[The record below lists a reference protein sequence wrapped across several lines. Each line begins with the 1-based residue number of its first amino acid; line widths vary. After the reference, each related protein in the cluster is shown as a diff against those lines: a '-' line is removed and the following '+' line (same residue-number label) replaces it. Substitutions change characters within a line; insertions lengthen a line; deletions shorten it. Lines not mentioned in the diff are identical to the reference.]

1 MLFINA
7 LACKLWDHR
16 LQQADR
22 QVGDRKL
29 SVAGCS
35 RCGWQ
40 TVTSANEG
48 EEEAGLPPE
57 PAYESG
63 QALVT
68 DLLVLAP
75 IAIALAIAVFVLTTP
90 STDAAEFGRQG
101 WAAVMGTPAPF

>member
-1 MLFINA
+1 MLFIKT
-7 LACKLWDHR
+7 LACRLWDNC
-16 LQQADR
+16 LEQSER
-22 QVGDRKL
+22 QVGGRKL
-29 SVAGCS
+29 AVACCS

-40 TVTSANEG
+40 TVRSAD
-48 EEEAGLPPE
+48 EEASLVPE

-63 QALVT
+63 QTLVT

>member
-1 MLFINA
+1 MHFINA

-29 SVAGCS
+29 AVACCS

-40 TVTSANEG
+40 TVTSAYEAG
-48 EEEAGLPPE
+48 EEACLLPD
-57 PAYESG
+57 PACEGG
-63 QALVT
+63 QALVR

-75 IAIALAIAVFVLTTP
+75 IAVAIVIAAFVLTAP
-90 STDAAEFGRQG
+90 STEAAEFARLG
-101 WAAVMGTPAPF
+101 WADITGMAAPF